1 MKNVCRMIRIIF
13 QMPTHLF
20 KITDIFNKLTFLN
33 CLNKMDSQL
42 QKNKEN
48 KIGFFL
54 RFLELLKFLLLFEQ
68 SEMQYELITQ

>member
-1 MKNVCRMIRIIF
+1 
-13 QMPTHLF
+13 MPTHSI
-20 KITDIFNKLTFLN
+20 KITDILNKLTFLN

-54 RFLELLKFLLLFEQ
+54 RFLELLKFYFF
-68 SEMQYELITQ
+68 SSKVKCNMN